1 MVTMN
6 DELRIVVK
14 THMKSVSTWKEGEPV
29 TVFWRD
35 GYPCVRYESG
45 NWWHYNLKRGTW
57 F

>member
-14 THMKSVSTWKEGEPV
+14 THMESVSTWKEGEPV